1 MRAYARQPTVAPP
14 VNVAPM
20 KRSTPSPDAIR
31 FRDGVV
37 ELLSAEAC
45 EWARRELTFE
55 GWEDCPRPLPR
66 LVRLGRQ
73 QLKSLRDHGLRLHV
87 L

>member
-1 MRAYARQPTVAPP
+1 MRAYAHQPTVAQPASF
-14 VNVAPM
+14 API
-20 KRSTPSPDAIR
+20 KRSISPPDAIR
-31 FRDGVV
+31 FRDGIV

-66 LVRLGRQ
+66 LVRLGQ
-73 QLKSLRDHGLRLHV
+73 EQLQSLRDHGLRLHV